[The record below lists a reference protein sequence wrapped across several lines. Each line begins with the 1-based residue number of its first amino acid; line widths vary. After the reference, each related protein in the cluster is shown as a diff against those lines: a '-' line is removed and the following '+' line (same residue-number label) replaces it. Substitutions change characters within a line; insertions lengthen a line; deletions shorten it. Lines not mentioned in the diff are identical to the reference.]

1 MWCAPKERRRDVKE
15 VLVQEA
21 IDALV
26 RVLKDGSIRPTS
38 FLWRDRT
45 RYVADIGR
53 QWEERVSGQTLR
65 FYLVQTVDGNTFELT
80 HDAGLNQWMVRRAWL
95 KDVVV

>member
-1 MWCAPKERRRDVKE
+1 MRE
-15 VLVQEA
+15 VMVEET

-26 RVLKDGSIRPTS
+26 RVLKDGSVRPTS

-45 RYVADIGR
+45 RYVSDVGR
-53 QWEERVSGQTLR
+53 QWEERVGGQTLR

-80 HDAGLNQWMVRRAWL
+80 YDPAVNQWMIQRAWL
-95 KDVVV
+95 QDVMV